1 MAYME
6 HVADVNGGTGSVQ
19 EYSSW
24 TDTTQYGSTLYKTYQ
39 FTVSEAAGC
48 TFVRWEV
55 RSRYSYST
63 SDGSSTGTWSSWSTL
78 STSANFTRDFECA
91 AESHGSIWG
100 DSQSWY
106 DREVRAVFTQNTY
119 AVAVQVSAD
128 SPNGSGSVSGG
139 GSFHYGDSCTVTAT
153 ASSGF
158 KFKKWTTSDSAQ
170 AAALST
176 ISSYTF
182 TVTANVTLYAHF
194 KVGGTGQLIHGSSN
208 TLLHGS
214 SGTLLYD
221 D

>member
-6 HVADVNGGTGSVQ
+6 LDTNVGNGTTSFLTK
-19 EYSSW
+19 YTR
-24 TDTTQYGSTLYKTYQ
+24 TDPDQYGSTYFETYQ

-48 TFVRWEV
+48 TFARWEV

-78 STSANFTRDFECA
+78 STSANFTREFECA
-91 AESHGSIWG
+91 AESHGTMWG

-119 AVAVQVSAD
+119 TVAVQVSTD

-158 KFKKWTTSDSAQ
+158 KFKKWTASDSAQ

-176 ISSYTF
+176 SASYTF

>member
-6 HVADVNGGTGSVQ
+6 LDTNVGNGTTSFQ
-19 EYSSW
+19 ETSSW
-24 TDTTQYGSTLYKTYQ
+24 TDSSQYGSTLYKAYQ
-39 FTVSEAAGC
+39 FTASAAAGW
-48 TFVRWEV
+48 TFARWEGM
-55 RSRYSYST
+55 SRLSYST
-63 SDGSSTGTWSSWSTL
+63 LSGESYTGNWSSWSTL
-78 STSANFTRDFECA
+78 STSEIFTREFECA
-91 AESHGSIWG
+91 SKTEGTLFDG
-100 DSQSWY
+100 ESWY
-106 DREVRAVFTQNTY
+106 DRKVRAVFTQNTY

-153 ASSGF
+153 ASAGF

-176 ISSYTF
+176 SASYTF

-194 KVGGTGQLIHGSSN
+194 EVGGTGQLIHGSSN

>member
-6 HVADVNGGTGSVQ
+6 LDTNVGNGTTSFLTK
-19 EYSSW
+19 YTR
-24 TDTTQYGSTLYKTYQ
+24 TDPDQYGSTYFETYE
-39 FTVSEAAGC
+39 FKAYAAPGW

-55 RSRYSYST
+55 QSCYSDSGY
-63 SDGSSTGTWSSWSTL
+63 TGNWSSWSTL
-78 STSANFTRDFECA
+78 STSETFTREFECSSA
-91 AESHGSIWG
+91 HSTSWG
-100 DSQSWY
+100 DAWTNY
-106 DREVRAVFTQNTY
+106 DRKVRAVFTQNTY
-119 AVAVQVSAD
+119 TVAVQVSTD

-158 KFKKWTTSDSAQ
+158 KFKKWTASDSAQ

-176 ISSYTF
+176 SASYTI